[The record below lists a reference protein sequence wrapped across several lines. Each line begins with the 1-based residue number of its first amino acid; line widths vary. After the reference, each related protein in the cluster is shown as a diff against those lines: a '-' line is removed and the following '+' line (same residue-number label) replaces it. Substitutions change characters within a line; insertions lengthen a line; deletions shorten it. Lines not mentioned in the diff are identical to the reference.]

1 LAGAADSLIQGQ
13 ELSKLVY
20 GRDIKHVMLL
30 HIGGFETVM
39 LPQLLDL
46 LKQRGFKLIT
56 LQEAE
61 NDPAYATDAD
71 LPGDWGGTF
80 LDQML
85 RAKHL
90 TNPKQLENHLA
101 KLDALCR

>member
-1 LAGAADSLIQGQ
+1 
-13 ELSKLVY
+13 
-20 GRDIKHVMLL
+20 
-30 HIGGFETVM
+30 M

-61 NDPAYATDAD
+61 SDPAYSSDAD

-90 TNPKQLENHLA
+90 TNPTQSENRLA
-101 KLDALCR
+101 KLDAICH